1 MANLKEHNK
10 YLEHLNFRIR
20 QGRIG
25 SSWRHIKQTNN
36 YSGSNLLFIDG
47 KKYKILQ
54 KFSNVCQFFLNK
66 KVLFVLMIVLNIHQ
80 NNMVTHQKFVNM
92 MKI

>member
-1 MANLKEHNK
+1 MASSNNSSENK

-36 YSGSNLLFIDG
+36 YSGNNLLFIDG
-47 KKYKILQ
+47 KLKNFDKKLTNIIYYKKIIII
-54 KFSNVCQFFLNK
+54 K
-66 KVLFVLMIVLNIHQ
+66 KKARYVSTIV
-80 NNMVTHQKFVNM
+80 
-92 MKI
+92 

>member
-1 MANLKEHNK
+1 MASSNNSSENK

-36 YSGSNLLFIDG
+36 YSGNNLLFIDG
-47 KKYKILQ
+47 KLKNFDNKLTNIIYYKKIIII
-54 KFSNVCQFFLNK
+54 K
-66 KVLFVLMIVLNIHQ
+66 KKARYVSTIV
-80 NNMVTHQKFVNM
+80 
-92 MKI
+92 

>member
-1 MANLKEHNK
+1 MANLSEHNR

-47 KKYKILQ
+47 T
-54 KFSNVCQFFLNK
+54 NFFLG
-66 KVLFVLMIVLNIHQ
+66 
-80 NNMVTHQKFVNM
+80 
-92 MKI
+92 